1 MGAALVAAVV
11 EAGHRAV
18 IVSGP
23 VDVDYPPEAEVHR
36 VVSTDE
42 LLKTCRRLFPDCDGL
57 IAAAAPCDYRPP
69 SVAPQKI
76 HKTGGPLR
84 LELVETPDVV
94 AALAADKKQ
103 GQWIVAF
110 ALETEDPLKSA
121 LEKMR
126 RKRCDMIVVNGPGAV
141 QSSDTEV
148 EMLERSGGSL
158 GRFSGDK
165 NSVAREII
173 NAINRHLIR

>member
-1 MGAALVAAVV
+1 MGAALAAAVIR
-11 EAGHRAV
+11 AGHRAV

-23 VDVDYPPEAEVHR
+23 VDVEYPPEAEVHHI
-36 VVSTDE
+36 VSTEE
-42 LLKTCRRLFPDCDGL
+42 LLEACRRLFPECDGV

-84 LELVETPDVV
+84 LEMVETPDVV
-94 AALAADKKQ
+94 ASLAADKKET
-103 GQWIVAF
+103 QWVVAF

-126 RKRCDMIVVNGPGAV
+126 RKQCDMIVVNGPSAV

-148 EMLERSGGSL
+148 ELLERSGGSL

-165 NSVAREII
+165 SDVAREII
-173 NAINRHLIR
+173 NVINRHLIS